1 MTKKDILSSTFGWL
15 FLGLFICFGV
25 SYATTYSKEA
35 MELVY
40 GSFGGYG
47 YVIFIALELIAV
59 FVLSL
64 FIRKIPPLVAKI
76 IYILYTALTGLTFS
90 GIFII
95 YTSSSI
101 AYVFLATSILF
112 GAFAI
117 IGKTTDIDLSKW
129 SVYLFVALIA
139 IVILEIINIFIM
151 NNTLNMILCIAGIL
165 IFCAYTAYDIQIATN
180 NSYLEGVENKGI
192 YCALQLFIDFI
203 NIFLDLLRLFGRTR
217 D

>member
-1 MTKKDILSSTFGWL
+1 MTKKDVLSSTFGWL

-64 FIRKIPPLVAKI
+64 FIRKLPPLVAKI

-90 GIFII
+90 GIFIF
-95 YTSSSI
+95 S
-101 AYVFLATSILF
+101 
-112 GAFAI
+112 
-117 IGKTTDIDLSKW
+117 
-129 SVYLFVALIA
+129 
-139 IVILEIINIFIM
+139 
-151 NNTLNMILCIAGIL
+151 
-165 IFCAYTAYDIQIATN
+165 
-180 NSYLEGVENKGI
+180 
-192 YCALQLFIDFI
+192 
-203 NIFLDLLRLFGRTR
+203 R
-217 D
+217 